1 MTKLV
6 ILDRDG
12 VINEDRDDFV
22 KSVDEWVALPGSMD
36 AIAFLNQADFRVVV
50 ATNQSGIG
58 RGFFTIHDLN
68 EMHAK
73 MHRLAQQAGG
83 QIEAVWFCP
92 HTAADK
98 CACRKPLPGM
108 VEDILQR
115 YLNTDPAELYL
126 VGDSLRDLQA
136 IEAVGGKPV
145 LVLTG
150 KGKKTVADPAIPE
163 DTLIFHDLLEFA
175 QTMLQNHQK
184 RQAVQTEQE
193 EQ

>member
-22 KSVDEWVALPGSMD
+22 KSVDEWVALTGSMD

-58 RGFFTIHDLN
+58 RGYFTTHDLN
-68 EMHAK
+68 EMHTK
-73 MHRLAQQAGG
+73 MHRLVQQAGG
-83 QIEAVWFCP
+83 QIEAIWFCP

-98 CACRKPLPGM
+98 CECRKPLPGM

-115 YLNTDPAELYL
+115 YLNTDPDELYM

-136 IEAVGGKPV
+136 IEAVGGQPV

-150 KGKKTVADPAIPE
+150 KGEKTLRDPALPE
-163 DTLIFHDLLEFA
+163 DTIVYHDLLEFA
-175 QTMLQNHQK
+175 QAMLHNHQK
-184 RQAVQTEQE
+184 RQAAQAEQE
-193 EQ
+193 E

>member
-68 EMHAK
+68 EMHARK
-73 MHRLAQQAGG
+73 CTAWCSKQAAKLRRCGFVRTLRPTNALAANLCL
-83 QIEAVWFCP
+83 AWLKTFC
-92 HTAADK
+92 
-98 CACRKPLPGM
+98 
-108 VEDILQR
+108 
-115 YLNTDPAELYL
+115 
-126 VGDSLRDLQA
+126 SA
-136 IEAVGGKPV
+136 I
-145 LVLTG
+145 
-150 KGKKTVADPAIPE
+150 
-163 DTLIFHDLLEFA
+163 
-175 QTMLQNHQK
+175 
-184 RQAVQTEQE
+184 
-193 EQ
+193 

>member
-36 AIAFLNQADFRVVV
+36 AIAFLNQADYQVVV

-58 RGFFTIHDLN
+58 RGYFTIHDLN
-68 EMHAK
+68 QMHAK
-73 MHRLAQQAGG
+73 MHRLVQQAGG
-83 QIEAVWFCP
+83 QIEGVWFCP

-98 CACRKPLPGM
+98 CNCRKPLPGLI
-108 VEDILQR
+108 EDILHR
-115 YLNTDPAELYL
+115 YLNTDADELYM

-136 IEAVGGKPV
+136 IESVGGQPV

-150 KGKKTVADPAIPE
+150 KGKKTLQDPNLPE
-163 DTLIFHDLLEFA
+163 DTVVYNDLLEFA
-175 QTMLQNHQK
+175 QAMLQRHQQ
-184 RQAVQTEQE
+184 RQAQESEQE
-193 EQ
+193 N